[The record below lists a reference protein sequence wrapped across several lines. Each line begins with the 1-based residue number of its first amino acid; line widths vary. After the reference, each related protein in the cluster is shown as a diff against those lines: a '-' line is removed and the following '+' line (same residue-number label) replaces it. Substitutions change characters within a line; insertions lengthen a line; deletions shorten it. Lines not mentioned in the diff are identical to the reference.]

1 MKITKIEVQKRNK
14 ERVSIFVDDHYAFS
28 LHAEIAY
35 KYNLKAGMELDE
47 SFISE
52 IGDVEEQKK
61 ANNYILTILSK
72 SFKTEKQL
80 KDKLK
85 EKGFQDK
92 HIDNAIELMKSY
104 KYIDDERFAKSYVN
118 DSISF
123 TKMGKNKI
131 KNKLYAKGIDK
142 DTINE
147 TLNSLVD
154 DEQQFEAAFSLASKK
169 YPNIKEQDK
178 RKKNQKLVSFLQ
190 YRGFSFDIIK
200 KVIDKLNNDFFDE
213 QY

>member
-1 MKITKIEVQKRNK
+1 MKITKIETQKKNK
-14 ERVSIFVDDHYAFS
+14 ERVSIFVDENYGFS

-35 KYNLKAGMELDE
+35 KYNLKVGMELDE
-47 SFISE
+47 AFISE

-92 HIDNAIELMKSY
+92 HIESAIQLMKDY

-118 DSISF
+118 DSVLL

-147 TLNSLVD
+147 TINSLID
-154 DEQQFEAAFSLASKK
+154 DEQQLEAALSLASKK
-169 YPNIKEQDK
+169 YPNIKEQDT
-178 RKKNQKLVSFLQ
+178 RKKNQKLISFLQ
-190 YRGFSFDIIK
+190 YRGFSFNIIK
-200 KVIDKLNNDFFDE
+200 QVLDKLNNDFFDE
-213 QY
+213 EH